1 VRQRLD
7 ALADAAARRASLDW
21 HPSKAD
27 AAALSSSGGGGG
39 GGTAGFWVEFR
50 TLSRR
55 QLRLVRRHP
64 TLATLN
70 IAMTALVSAMI
81 GGAFWQM
88 DRSDFDSVIQR
99 IGLIF
104 FLALY
109 FLFTALV
116 SLNMWQTDRLI
127 YFQEHGA
134 GAYGAGAYLL
144 SKTLCDLLPMRV
156 LPSLLCAAIVYPM
169 AGLRASDASGPAAA
183 ALFAGAL
190 TLSNVACTVAF
201 NCIGI
206 AARSAAA
213 ANMLAATYSLVS
225 LLLCGF
231 LVTRHQLE
239 SFGEPVV
246 GYAVFASYLYPAFE
260 LVMSNELLGQTAFIK
275 PLKIDIEPY
284 PIPGAE
290 VMAHFG
296 YETGEC
302 SRLLGEEGG
311 CAYTL
316 GALAGW
322 VAGGVLLSYV
332 LLRHCVTDPH

>member
-1 VRQRLD
+1 MRQRLD

-21 HPSKAD
+21 HPSKAE
-27 AAALSSSGGGGG
+27 AAALSSSGGGGGG
-39 GGTAGFWVEFR
+39 GGTAGFWVEFS

-64 TLATLN
+64 TLAALN
-70 IAMTALVSAMI
+70 IAMTALVSAMV

-88 DRSDFDSVIQR
+88 DRTDFDSVIQR

-169 AGLRASDASGPAAA
+169 AALRASDASGPAAA

-213 ANMLAATYSLVS
+213 ATCSPRRTPSSLSSCAASWS
-225 LLLCGF
+225 
-231 LVTRHQLE
+231 
-239 SFGEPVV
+239 
-246 GYAVFASYLYPAFE
+246 PAT
-260 LVMSNELLGQTAFIK
+260 SS
-275 PLKIDIEPY
+275 
-284 PIPGAE
+284 
-290 VMAHFG
+290 
-296 YETGEC
+296 
-302 SRLLGEEGG
+302 SRLGSRWR
-311 CAYTL
+311 A
-316 GALAGW
+316 
-322 VAGGVLLSYV
+322 
-332 LLRHCVTDPH
+332 P